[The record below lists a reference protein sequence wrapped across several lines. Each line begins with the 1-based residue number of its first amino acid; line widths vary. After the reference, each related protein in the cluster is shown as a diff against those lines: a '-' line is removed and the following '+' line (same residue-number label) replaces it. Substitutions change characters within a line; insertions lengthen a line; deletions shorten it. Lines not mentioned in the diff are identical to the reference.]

1 MKMLKV
7 LAALAA
13 LSLLAANGALAKPKA
28 DIKLMTQNQYL
39 GADLTPIIEADEP
52 VAFNAAIIAALLD
65 IVNNNL
71 PERAVAL
78 AESISDKQPHLV
90 ALQEIYAFECVD
102 FGSGQCSLYEAA
114 FNDHLALTMQA
125 LNGQYRVAAVVQNL
139 TLPPAS
145 LPIPGIPVFLAPN
158 SPAAFYVR
166 VIDRDVILARADVD
180 TAVVDFACAD
190 ELVSLDGCNFDF
202 VAKTSLTNPFGGDP
216 IEINIERGY
225 VGVDAVVNGERYRFI
240 NTHLETK
247 TLGSNP
253 ASVAFQAIQASE
265 LWGAILTNFDP
276 FQRLIVAGD
285 FNSSPADP
293 ALPFPVP
300 GGVLHRPYQQ
310 FTNGTLFDG
319 TPLPPPFQLTDIW
332 TQRPGKPDGFTCC
345 ELEDLSNAVS
355 QHGERVDIVFAFPAP
370 TSVKA
375 NVVDAKTNDKT
386 RSGHWPS
393 DHASVSA
400 ELAY

>member
-1 MKMLKV
+1 MKMFKT

-28 DIKLMTQNQYL
+28 DIKVMTQNQYL
-39 GADLTPIIEADEP
+39 GADLTPIIEAEGPID
-52 VAFNAAIIAALLD
+52 FNTAVITAL
-65 IVNNNL
+65 IEIGNNNL

-90 ALQEIYAFECVD
+90 ALQEMYAFECED
-102 FGSGQCSLYEAA
+102 FGNGQCGLFQAA

-125 LNGQYRVAAVVQNL
+125 LDGQYEVAAVVQNL
-139 TLPPAS
+139 TLPPADI
-145 LPIPGIPVFLAPN
+145 PIPGIPVFLAAN
-158 SPAAFYVR
+158 SPPAFFVR

-180 TAVVDFACAD
+180 TTVVDFACAD
-190 ELVSLDGCNFDF
+190 ELVSLDGCNFDL
-202 VAKTSLTNPFGGDP
+202 VATTPFPNPAGGDP

-225 VGVDAVVNGERYRFI
+225 VGVDAIVDGASYRFI
-240 NTHLETK
+240 NTHLEVK
-247 TLGSNP
+247 VLGNNP
-253 ASVAFQAIQASE
+253 ASVAIQAIQASE
-265 LWGAILTNFDP
+265 LWGAILANFDP
-276 FQRLIVAGD
+276 SQRLIVAGD

-293 ALPFPVP
+293 ALAFPPF
-300 GGVLHRPYQQ
+300 GGTLHRPYQQ
-310 FTNGTLFDG
+310 FANGTLFAG
-319 TPLPPPFQLTDIW
+319 QPLFFPLTDIW
-332 TQRPGKPDGFTCC
+332 TLRPGKPDGFTCC

-370 TSVKA
+370 ASVKA